1 MRIIMFCFA
10 QTESIVALRVHRVT
24 HHAVKTW
31 CIYCAERNYN
41 SKENISQVDRVNECD
56 ALYCCITDVL
66 LLASL
71 HTTSFLVV
79 VIASLTRTGS
89 IPTNCIDVEALIS
102 GFTGII

>member
-1 MRIIMFCFA
+1 MRVIMFCFA

-56 ALYCCITDVL
+56 ALYCGYIYITVGEVAYHIVL
-66 LLASL
+66 GCRSSQFDKNRL
-71 HTTSFLVV
+71 HSYKLH
-79 VIASLTRTGS
+79 
-89 IPTNCIDVEALIS
+89 
-102 GFTGII
+102 